1 MHDLDI
7 TVARADERE
16 VIANLF
22 QFYAHDFSE
31 FWAGLPDGDL
41 RDDGRFEDYWALD
54 FYWREPDRIPLLF
67 RIAGRPVGFAL
78 LNRFAHSGLPL
89 DWSMAEFF
97 VIRKHRRGGVGLQA
111 ARAVFNRYPGLWE
124 AAVARK
130 NLAALAFWRRTIGE
144 CPGVQDVEEQDYQTA
159 DWNGPIIRFR
169 ITTGL

>member
-1 MHDLDI
+1 MTDLDI
-7 TVARADERE
+7 TVARADERK

-31 FWAGLPDGDL
+31 FWAELPDGDL
-41 RDDGRFEDYWALD
+41 RYDGRFEDYWALD
-54 FYWREPDRIPLLF
+54 LYWREPDRIPLLF

-97 VIRKHRRGGVGLQA
+97 VIRKHRRGGVGT
-111 ARAVFNRYPGLWE
+111 AVAHEVFGRYPGQWE

-130 NLAALAFWRRTIGE
+130 NVGALAFWRRAIGG
-144 CPGVQDVEEQDYQTA
+144 CPGVEDVEEQDDQTA

-169 ITTGL
+169 INPAA